1 MPNKVL
7 EETSCSHLSTLWN
20 YEHQEKRNR
29 KVTSHAK
36 QVSGKNFTR
45 LISGLQVFCKTFKS
59 ASSSSTVCCSPTLA
73 CVWLK
78 EILNLWIGSGYLEK
92 NTKHTLNTSKMHAG
106 TSCRRCR
113 SAMQSR
119 SPKSSGPTLP
129 WACFDCLL
137 QLQWSKTSKKRS
149 YKNRKDQKLELAKI
163 EKNFN

>member
-1 MPNKVL
+1 MNTKKKETEKLHHMPNKCL
-7 EETSCSHLSTLWN
+7 ERTSQDWS
-20 YEHQEKRNR
+20 
-29 KVTSHAK
+29 
-36 QVSGKNFTR
+36 
-45 LISGLQVFCKTFKS
+45 
-59 ASSSSTVCCSPTLA
+59 LA
-73 CVWLK
+73 CK
-78 EILNLWIGSGYLEK
+78 CSARPSNLPPALQQSAALQHWPVYGWKKFWTYGLGMDTWK